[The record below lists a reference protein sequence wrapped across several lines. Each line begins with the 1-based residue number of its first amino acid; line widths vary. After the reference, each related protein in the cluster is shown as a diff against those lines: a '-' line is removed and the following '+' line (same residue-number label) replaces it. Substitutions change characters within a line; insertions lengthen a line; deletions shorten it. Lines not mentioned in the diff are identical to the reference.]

1 MDWRKL
7 IKDKRFL
14 AVVGIGGVVGAVV
27 LLRGSGSTG
36 GSDAGT
42 SSADSAGVSGSSGSG
57 TPTFNDGGSDMAAT
71 LGNFSVELQ
80 GILQNYADTL
90 NQTPVSTPI
99 TTTPVTTGT
108 TLPPKSGSGQT
119 VQPIKKSGTAVAKA
133 RASKGLAAI
142 RPPTTAYKVKKG
154 DTLSAI
160 AKKDNTTVSAIAKL
174 NGIKNVNLIYAGST
188 LKIPTKKK

>member
-1 MDWRKL
+1 VNWRKL

-14 AVVGIGGVVGAVV
+14 AVVGIGGVIGAVV
-27 LLRGSGSTG
+27 LLRGSGSSG

-71 LGNFSVELQ
+71 LGNFSTELQ
-80 GILQNYADTL
+80 GILDNYATEL
-90 NQTPVSTPI
+90 QNQ
-99 TTTPVTTGT
+99 TPVTTGT
-108 TLPPKSGSGQT
+108 TVPKPHPPTHLPPKKGST
-119 VQPIKKSGTAVAKA
+119 VAPIRKIPNPITK
-133 RASKGLAAI
+133 
-142 RPPTTAYKVKKG
+142 YKVKKG

-188 LKIPTKKK
+188 LKIPGKKK

>member
-1 MDWRKL
+1 MNWRKL

-14 AVVGIGGVVGAVV
+14 AVVGIGGVIGAVV
-27 LLRGSGSTG
+27 LLRGSGSSG

-71 LGNFSVELQ
+71 LGNFSTELQ
-80 GILQNYADTL
+80 GILDNYATEL
-90 NQTPVSTPI
+90 QNQTPVSTPI
-99 TTTPVTTGT
+99 TKTPVTTGT
-108 TLPPKSGSGQT
+108 TVPKPHPPTHLPPKKGST
-119 VQPIKKSGTAVAKA
+119 VAPIRKIPNPITK
-133 RASKGLAAI
+133 
-142 RPPTTAYKVKKG
+142 YKVKKG

-188 LKIPTKKK
+188 LKIPGKKK